1 MDTAEFHMGTHTG
14 YTRNEEDSTEPIQLK
29 VVISGSAGT

>member
-14 YTRNEEDSTEPIQLK
+14 YTRNEDSKEPIQLK